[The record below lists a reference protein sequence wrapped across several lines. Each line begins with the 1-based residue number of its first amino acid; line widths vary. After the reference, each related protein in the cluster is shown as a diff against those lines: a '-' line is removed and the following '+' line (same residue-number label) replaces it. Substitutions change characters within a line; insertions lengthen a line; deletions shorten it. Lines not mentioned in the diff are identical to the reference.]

1 MLLYIFSSQGYV
13 IFGDST
19 STLYNGQYNYPAPYG
34 NWYTRSRHQ
43 ILILSSEIQ
52 SKGISTGSKIYS
64 LGFFVVQTNNIALK
78 PCTLKIKEVNY
89 NQIGNSFDNN
99 GLTTIVGYSSC
110 PPLTNNNWTEY
121 TFPTPWTYNGQNLLI
136 DFFYGSPIN
145 YDYTYNASTTY
156 TIYNDTLCGY
166 NYADAGAIP
175 NDSIYRTN
183 KRPNIRILTDI
194 QSSNEEK
201 NNSNFR
207 IKLLRNQLI
216 ISFDKKLNYLLE
228 IYTPNGNVVN
238 EKKSF
243 DNEYK
248 INLKRGVYILKLE
261 FENQRIY
268 KTFVIY

>member
-1 MLLYIFSSQGYV
+1 
-13 IFGDST
+13 
-19 STLYNGQYNYPAPYG
+19 
-34 NWYTRSRHQ
+34 RSRHQ

-52 SKGISTGSKIYS
+52 SKGISIGSKIYS
-64 LGFFVVQTNNIALK
+64 IGFFVKTTNNINLM
-78 PCTLKIKEVNY
+78 PCSLKIKEVNY

-110 PPLTNNNWTEY
+110 PPLTNNTWSEY

-136 DFFYGSPIN
+136 DFFYGSPYN

-166 NYADAGAIP
+166 SYTDFGAIP
-175 NDSIYRTN
+175 NDNIYRTN
-183 KRPNIRILTDI
+183 KRPNIRILADI

-207 IKLLRNQLI
+207 IKFLESWLI
-216 ISFDKKLNYLLE
+216 ISFNKKLNYSLR
-228 IYTPNGNVVN
+228 IYTANGNIVN

-248 INLKRGVYILKLE
+248 INLKKGIYILELE
-261 FENQRIY
+261 FEKQRIY
-268 KTFVIY
+268 RTFVIY